1 MVKHK
6 GQKGAKGR
14 DKASQ
19 APGKSIKRMESY
31 EDTLEQG
38 GVDEHM
44 FKRDRIMF
52 DHQSDSSSNDE
63 EEVLALPDNPRL
75 DHRQIHEDDEVED
88 EEEEEVE
95 DERREKKKRK
105 DKKRIDVSTKG
116 RYGKVQVSDESDGQ
130 DEVTN
135 GEPSRD
141 TDDSD
146 QSESEEGWG
155 RSYYSRPSTRK
166 EKESQGVLDE
176 KREEERELEEK
187 EVKRLQRKARESL
200 GEEDWG
206 LDDLDDMGRVD
217 MNGNDDPIEEEKP
230 APPPVPETSDPVVI
244 LKHME
249 LHDPL
254 KLALARDYP
263 LMLDRLERT
272 AEGVGKMEEEKDG
285 EGNLHKPLGWL
296 HYQTLLTYTS
306 TLTFYL
312 HLISIPPSSST
323 SSLLPRVIARLV
335 KLKAGVVMLDKMELD
350 AAMDAPDW
358 GDLDELDDLDELSDS
373 DELDSSDGLDSFSS
387 LDDESNEDEDQDE
400 EGESLAG
407 ATKRDRRKLSSRRTK
422 RIPTGEL
429 SWLKGDL
436 EDGELED
443 LLADADKSPISASNN
458 KIKNL
463 KSDKSFTT
471 RLVKSIKVPKSKH
484 MFESDNSTN
493 NLFEKQKKSKA
504 SKSPKSDVAI
514 LEEPEFI
521 PSLRSKR
528 SNIFDDALGDP
539 TSLLD
544 ADASDKERRKRSLAF
559 HTSKIASTSARR
571 TAARERRLGGD
582 DDVPYRDRKAARD
595 SVLKRGTGERLESG
609 ASGLVEMNSRD
620 EEGDRFGGEET
631 RQVISGE
638 KERGRSKKHP
648 REEDDGEGESDG
660 YYELVKRRKE
670 EKKVEKE
677 IAHEEKRMEKFAS
690 LQDEI
695 TSGPR
700 SVSRAIEKNRGL
712 TPRRSKTGRNPR
724 VKKRQAYEKAKRRV
738 GSQRAVFKGGQA
750 SLGGDYKG
758 EKSGISQVV
767 KSRKF

>member
-6 GQKGAKGR
+6 GQKGGKGR

-75 DHRQIHEDDEVED
+75 DHRQIHGDDEVED
-88 EEEEEVE
+88 EEDEEEHG
-95 DERREKKKRK
+95 DERMGKKKRK
-105 DKKRIDVSTKG
+105 DKKRVDVSTKG

-130 DEVTN
+130 DEVPN
-135 GEPSRD
+135 GDPSRD

-206 LDDLDDMGRVD
+206 LDDLGGMGREEMD
-217 MNGNDDPIEEEKP
+217 GDDKPIEEEKP

-272 AEGVGKMEEEKDG
+272 AEGVGKMEEEKEG

-312 HLISIPPSSST
+312 HLISLPPSPST
-323 SSLLPRVIARLV
+323 PSLLPRVIARLV

-373 DELDSSDGLDSFSS
+373 DESDSFEGLDSFSS
-387 LDDESNEDEDQDE
+387 LDDESNEDDDEDE
-400 EGESLAG
+400 EGE
-407 ATKRDRRKLSSRRTK
+407 KLT
-422 RIPTGEL
+422 
-429 SWLKGDL
+429 WLKGDL

-443 LLADADKSPISASNN
+443 LLADADKSFLSAS
-458 KIKNL
+458 KKKVKNL
-463 KSDKSFTT
+463 KADKSSTT
-471 RLVKSIKVPKSKH
+471 KPVKLAKFPKSKH
-484 MFESDNSTN
+484 KSESDNSTTEV
-493 NLFEKQKKSKA
+493 FEKQKKSQVP
-504 SKSPKSDVAI
+504 KSSKSDVAV

-544 ADASDKERRKRSLAF
+544 ADATDKERRKRSLAF

-609 ASGLVEMNSRD
+609 AS
-620 EEGDRFGGEET
+620 
-631 RQVISGE
+631 E
-638 KERGRSKKHP
+638 KERGRSKKHQ